1 MSSISLNPD
10 NSYDEEIEMIK
21 INFDKDMPEKVETNF
36 DINLKKKINKELKD
50 LGQPKLWK
58 EPNFSEWFDSEFNQ
72 DRRIKNSRAPI
83 SVNRYFD
90 DE

>member
-1 MSSISLNPD
+1 M
-10 NSYDEEIEMIK
+10 
-21 INFDKDMPEKVETNF
+21 NFDKDMPEKVETNF

-50 LGQPKLWK
+50 LNQPKLWK
-58 EPNFSEWFDSEFNQ
+58 EPNFSEWYDSEFNY